1 MAGQTFEETSGIPR
15 VILTRYGEGADRTGS
30 TSITFDATKPYE
42 DVTINNEKV
51 RADRNNMHIKSYN
64 VVIARTP
71 TDNSAPNSEETRR
84 PDTGFSGTRYV
95 IHAWCRGWYLV
106 PGGTGNARTIMEPAD
121 FATLVSWYRQKSRVR
136 GAYRN
141 NRFGI
146 ETQYA
151 PSLNMAPDP
160 TSSITRNRLGLKMI
174 SLEIFEDV
182 MYNVKRLVIT
192 LEQSGKDPR
201 AEE

>member
-1 MAGQTFEETSGIPR
+1 MAGQTFEEASGIPR
-15 VILTRYGEGADRTGS
+15 VIITRYGEGANGTGS
-30 TSITFDATKPYE
+30 TSITFDATKSYE
-42 DVTINNEKV
+42 DVTLPGGEKA

-95 IHAWCRGWYLV
+95 INAWCRGWYLV
-106 PGGTGNARTIMEPAD
+106 PGTGNTRTIKEPED

-136 GAYRN
+136 GKYRN

-151 PSLNMAPDP
+151 PSLNMAPDQ
-160 TSSITRNRLGLKMI
+160 TCTATRNRLGLKMI
-174 SLEIFEDV
+174 SLEIFDDV
-182 MYNVKRLVIT
+182 MYNVKRLVII